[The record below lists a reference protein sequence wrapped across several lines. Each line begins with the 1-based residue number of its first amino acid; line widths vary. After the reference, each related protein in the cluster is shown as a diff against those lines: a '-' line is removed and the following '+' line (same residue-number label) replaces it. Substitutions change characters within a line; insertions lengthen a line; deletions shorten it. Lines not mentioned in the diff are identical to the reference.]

1 MEFKDYYKILG
12 VSKNATLE
20 QIKAAY
26 KELAKKYHPDKN
38 KQDPK
43 AEEKFKEINEAYQVL
58 SDKEK
63 RSKYDNLGS
72 QWNSYQNT
80 GGSSDN
86 FNWEEWFTPSS
97 RGRRKSKTVGDFF
110 SSGGGLS
117 DFFEKIF
124 GEGFSSTQYSQSQ
137 GYQRTPVQGNDIKT
151 DVEISLEE
159 AFRGTTR
166 MLSIDSK
173 KVEVRFKPGIQD
185 GQVLKLPNLGNPGQ
199 NGGQNGNLFVTV
211 KIAPHPKLE
220 RKGDDLYVDVSV
232 DYLTMILGGIA
243 KINTLSGPVKFDIPQ
258 FTQNEKVFKLANQ
271 GMPNYNNPEKRGDL
285 YVKLIAKLPES
296 LTDSEFL
303 LIKELKELSKKHKKN
318 NSKQMLNES

>member
-12 VSKNATLE
+12 VSKNATIDE
-20 QIKAAY
+20 IKAAY

-63 RSKYDNLGS
+63 RAKYDNLGS
-72 QWNSYQNT
+72 EWNTYRST
-80 GGSSDN
+80 GGSSDS
-86 FNWEEWFTPSS
+86 FNWEQWFTPQSS
-97 RGRRKSKTVGDFF
+97 RGRRKSRTVGDFF

-124 GEGFSSTQYSQSQ
+124 GEGFSSPSYSQSQ
-137 GYQRTPVQGNDIKT
+137 GYQRTPVQGDDIHT
-151 DVEISLEE
+151 EVELSLEE
-159 AFRGTTR
+159 VFRGTSR

-185 GQVLKLPNLGNPGQ
+185 GQVLKLPQLGKPGK
-199 NGGQNGNLFVTV
+199 NGGLNGDLYVKV

-220 RKGDDLYVDVSV
+220 RKGDDLYVDVWV
-232 DYLTMILGGIA
+232 NYLTMILGGTA
-243 KINTLSGPVKFDIPQ
+243 KISTLSGAVKFDISP
-258 FTQNEKVFKLANQ
+258 FTQNCKVVKLSGQ
-271 GMPNYNNPEKRGDL
+271 GMPNYNNPQKRGDL
-285 YVKLIAKLPES
+285 YVKLLAKLPES
-296 LTDSEFL
+296 LSDSELL
-303 LIKELKELSKKHKKN
+303 LIKELKELSKKQKKN
-318 NSKQMLNES
+318 NSKANA